1 MIKRSANREGTVT
14 FNIEF
19 NSPRQGNS
27 PLRAESDAPLFS
39 NHKLRTSFLSVR
51 SNPNL
56 SMELEDNRR
65 NNQGN
70 EVRSIASEFDC
81 LDLDDLQ
88 ISDEPFIKFYQGN
101 ENGDIMKTNVEDFFT
116 QEPIDFD
123 GILYHFIISI
133 NNF

>member
-1 MIKRSANREGTVT
+1 MIRRSANREGTIT

-27 PLRAESDAPLFS
+27 PSRAESDAPILS
-39 NHKLRTSFLSVR
+39 NQKLRTSFLSVR

-56 SMELEDNRR
+56 SMDFEDLKK
-65 NNQGN
+65 NNSNIN

-81 LDLDDLQ
+81 LDLEDIQ
-88 ISDEPFIKFYQGN
+88 GIEEPTNKFYQIFD
-101 ENGDIMKTNVEDFFT
+101 NGDNLKTNPEDFFT

-123 GILYHFIISI
+123 GIFYQ
-133 NNF
+133 

>member
-81 LDLDDLQ
+81 LDLMIFKYQTSHL
-88 ISDEPFIKFYQGN
+88 SNFIKG
-101 ENGDIMKTNVEDFFT
+101 MKMV
-116 QEPIDFD
+116 
-123 GILYHFIISI
+123 II
-133 NNF
+133 